1 MQIRNPHWRWFLL
14 ALPVIALSS
23 VGHTETTEPPAA
35 TTVTF
40 VTIDAVPWA
49 ATDPETGKPFG
60 AFVEIVNALEKKT
73 GLNIQTALTPFAR
86 IDREMETGSHDCT
99 IAIPRDESI
108 VVHGETLVTHDIGI
122 VSLKEAPLDS
132 LEALRNKRLSIP
144 RGSSLSEVLEGD
156 FNLTVEEDTDYLIA
170 LHKLQRGRVD
180 GVAGAV
186 PTIFYIAKE
195 NDLSELLAEPVKL
208 SDVPLMLQCSRNSE
222 NLDLLPV
229 LNNAIRSMREDGSLE
244 AITEKYDF

>member
-1 MQIRNPHWRWFLL
+1 MQLCNTYWRTFLL
-14 ALPVIALSS
+14 ALPLVAVSGF
-23 VGHTETTEPPAA
+23 GHTETTASSTA
-35 TTVTF
+35 QTVTF

-49 ATDPETGKPFG
+49 ATDPETGEPFG
-60 AFVEIVNALEKKT
+60 AFVEIVDALEEKT

-99 IAIPRDESI
+99 ISIPRDESI
-108 VVHGETLVTHDIGI
+108 VVHGETLVTHDIGL
-122 VSLKEAPLDS
+122 VSLKEAPLDH
-132 LEALRNKRLSIP
+132 LGALRDKRLSIP

-186 PTIFYIAKE
+186 PTIFYIAKQ
-195 NDLSELLAEPVKL
+195 NDLYDLLAEPLKL

-229 LNNAIRSMREDGSLE
+229 LNKAIRSMREDGSLE
-244 AITEKYDF
+244 AITDKYDF